1 MSRDLA
7 WLLPQNDYRLKMVIG
22 CKIQLS
28 VKTRFALTPGSMITE
43 LQNRATYYD
52 VTNRVTNS
60 KILLLKK
67 IFELVTWCEKT
78 LNVILEFFKENK
90 ISKVLTLNNKQK

>member
-1 MSRDLA
+1 
-7 WLLPQNDYRLKMVIG
+7 MVIG

-60 KILLLKK
+60 KVLLLKK
-67 IFELVTWCEKT
+67 IFELVT
-78 LNVILEFFKENK
+78 
-90 ISKVLTLNNKQK
+90 